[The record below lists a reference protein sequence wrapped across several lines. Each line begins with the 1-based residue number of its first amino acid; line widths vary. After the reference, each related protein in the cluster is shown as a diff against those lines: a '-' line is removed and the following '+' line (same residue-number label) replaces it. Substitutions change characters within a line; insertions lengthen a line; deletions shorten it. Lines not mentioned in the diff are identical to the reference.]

1 MYFRILE
8 LPLRTMDIR
17 HFLPTDKATKG
28 TSMIFHDI
36 SHFQYF
42 SYFSK
47 KLKTDFFVKG
57 PFWDKLSETTFET
70 ASNHSPAKEET
81 VSLLPFEASSLSSPL
96 MTYFFLLLI
105 LLQNSSPSLLTS
117 SPFYYLCTSTSTHFI
132 YIVFSAFLQRIVW
145 LKCTYTNFPIL

>member
-47 KLKTDFFVKG
+47 TTKNWFFVKG

-81 VSLLPFEASSLSSPL
+81 VSLLPFEVSSLSSPL
-96 MTYFFLLLI
+96 MLHFCLLVI

-117 SPFYYLCTSTSTHFI
+117 SPFYYLCTLINFYSLYI
-132 YIVFSAFLQRIVW
+132 YSIFSLF
-145 LKCTYTNFPIL
+145 TTNCVT

>member
-28 TSMIFHDI
+28 TSMIFFDI

-81 VSLLPFEASSLSSPL
+81 VSLPFEASSLSSPL
-96 MTYFFLLLI
+96 MIHFFLLLI

-132 YIVFSAFLQRIVW
+132 YIVFSVFLQRIV
-145 LKCTYTNFPIL
+145 